1 MKTRFLIGAALVVAA
16 VLALPLLWA
25 QQPATETRDG
35 VLIHISHGTDD
46 PHRVAMALQMAAMM
60 SEDKDV
66 LVYFDIKG
74 IEVVLK
80 DGTDIQFS
88 HFPASQAQ
96 LKKLADRKVTLMACP
111 GCLKAAGKTAADL
124 APGIQVADKKAFF
137 NFTKGRILTLDY

>member
-1 MKTRFLIGAALVVAA
+1 MKTRLMIAAA
-16 VLALPLLWA
+16 VAVAVLLSLPLLRA
-25 QQPATETRDG
+25 QQSTETRDG
-35 VLIHISHGTDD
+35 VFIHVSHGTND

-74 IEVVLK
+74 IDVVLK
-80 DGTDIQFS
+80 DGADIQFS
-88 HFPASQAQ
+88 HFPASKAQ
-96 LKKLADRKVTLMACP
+96 LKKLAEKKVTLMACP

-124 APGIQVADKKAFF
+124 ADGIQVADKKAFF